1 MFLAGPQPRWCEF
14 SAPCRTSTAIV
25 WVQCS
30 VPDLNRDRV
39 GSVFRAEPQPRSC
52 EEICQ
57 KECQKECQI
66 YGRFMLPCLIPVY
79 SYMFDRC
86 SPDMSSGQE
95 MKSVLMS
102 KKNVAC
108 FNVLK
113 WHGGDCSK
121 WSNLT
126 WFLQADSCWKRLRFI
141 FQLIF
146 WEFLERWKLYAQ
158 DSEARA
164 LTIS

>member
-1 MFLAGPQPRWCEF
+1 MLRQITVYSCYSSLRYSLIFVHSHTEKMHQCCYSPTVRWGLLDFMWVVF
-14 SAPCRTSTAIV
+14 SFSSSPTAMT
-25 WVQCS
+25 WAQCS
-30 VPDLNRDRV
+30 LPDLNRDPV
-39 GSVFRAEPQPRSC
+39 SSVFRAGPQPRSC

-95 MKSVLMS
+95 MKSVQQ
-102 KKNVAC
+102 KKVLRVSI

-113 WHGGDCSK
+113 WYGGDCSK
-121 WSNLT
+121 WSN
-126 WFLQADSCWKRLRFI
+126 SPPV
-141 FQLIF
+141 
-146 WEFLERWKLYAQ
+146 RWG
-158 DSEARA
+158 
-164 LTIS
+164 